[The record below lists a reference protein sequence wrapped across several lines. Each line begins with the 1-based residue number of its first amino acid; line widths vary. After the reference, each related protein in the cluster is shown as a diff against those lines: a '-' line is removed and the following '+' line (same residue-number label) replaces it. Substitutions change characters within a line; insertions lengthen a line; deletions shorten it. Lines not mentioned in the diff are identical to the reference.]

1 MFLEDVEA
9 EREREV
15 LKGKK
20 EEAVEEEEAG
30 WNCVCFPVSGT
41 LQTHD
46 EDPLSS
52 TLCTKVHL

>member
-1 MFLEDVEA
+1 MSR
-9 EREREV
+9 REREV
-15 LKGKK
+15 LEGKK

-30 WNCVCFPVSGT
+30 WNCGCFAGSGT

-46 EDPLSS
+46 ENPLSS